1 MDEQRLAK
9 KTKRES
15 FLLETVDLL
24 RIVIIIVVLVYLIPI
39 FVVRPETV
47 SGRSMLP
54 TLEDGDR
61 GLTNI
66 FSPLIFGIHRFDV
79 VAVVE
84 PESGDQWVKRV
95 IGLPG
100 ETVAYRSGVLYINGQ
115 AVEESF
121 LNDEYI
127 NGTGRTR
134 SNFTNDMAEVTL
146 GDNEYFLVGDNRP
159 DSYDSRARGPFQ
171 RSDIIGKHFY
181 AFYPNFLIVT
191 NDD

>member
-66 FSPLIFGIHRFDV
+66 FSPLVFGIHRFDV

-100 ETVAYRSGVLYINGQ
+100 ETVAYRGGMLYINGQ
-115 AVEESF
+115 IMEEPF
-121 LNDEYI
+121 LNDAYI
-127 NGTGRTR
+127 SETGRTR
-134 SNFTNDMAEVTL
+134 STFTNDMAEVKL

-181 AFYPNFLIVT
+181 AFYPRIRIVT